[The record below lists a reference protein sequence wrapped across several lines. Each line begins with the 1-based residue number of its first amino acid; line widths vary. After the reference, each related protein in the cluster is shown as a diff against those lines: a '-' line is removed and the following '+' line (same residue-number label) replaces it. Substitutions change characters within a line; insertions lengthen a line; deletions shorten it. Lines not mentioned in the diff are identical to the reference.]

1 MGIGVLILMVSTV
14 SILVS
19 NMEDTT
25 TTKSNGDP
33 WPQPKIPDGFPPT
46 VKDYKDT
53 VDATEDKKGGAVD
66 THVENY
72 ADKLITQAKT
82 SETKQSSTY
91 TGPV

>member
-25 TTKSNGDP
+25 TSKSNGYP
-33 WPQPKIPDGFPPT
+33 LPQPKIPDGFPEL
-46 VKDYKDT
+46 KEYKDT
-53 VDATEDKKGGAVD
+53 GDVAEDKKGGADD

-72 ADKLITQAKT
+72 PDKPITQAKA
-82 SETKQSSTY
+82 SETKQSSTC
-91 TGPV
+91 TG